1 MERGLAKREADIA
14 RKEQE
19 INKTAKQ
26 LEERSASFLITAM
39 FRQSHIYLLARKR
52 DGFSVIARQ
61 NFNRWQQ

>member
-14 RKEQE
+14 RKEEE
-19 INKTAKQ
+19 INKKAKE
-26 LEERSASFLITAM
+26 LEERSASILITAM
-39 FRQSHIYLLARKR
+39 FQQSLIYLLAIKR